1 MTDDIVS
8 KIKDTVKIR
17 EFVESCGIPVNRNG
31 FCCCPFHG
39 EKTASLRIYDKT
51 DSWYCFGCHSGGDV
65 LAFARLYYKVSFPE
79 TVKML
84 AQQYDID
91 CNNKTDIKSAV
102 NKAVLEMQR
111 KKKARRIEQ
120 LEIEYWTYY
129 ESWLDA
135 DQKAVDL
142 APKTMYDD
150 FTQSWSEAVIK
161 RESLKETLD
170 WLDFKRR
177 AIING
182 Q

>member
-8 KIKDTVKIR
+8 KIKDAVKIR
-17 EFVESCGIPVNRNG
+17 EFVESCGIPVNRSG

-39 EKTASLRIYDKT
+39 EKTAS
-51 DSWYCFGCHSGGDV
+51 WYCFGCHSGADV

-84 AQQYDID
+84 AQQYDINCD
-91 CNNKTDIKSAV
+91 SKPDVKNAV
-102 NKAVLEMQR
+102 SKAILEMQR
-111 KKKARRIEQ
+111 KKKAR
-120 LEIEYWTYY
+120 EIERLELEYWIYY

-150 FTQSWSEAVIK
+150 FTQSWSEAIIK

-177 AIING
+177 AMING

>member
-1 MTDDIVS
+1 MTDDIVG
-8 KIKDTVKIR
+8 KIKDAVRIR

-65 LAFARLYYKVSFPE
+65 LMFARLYYKASFP
-79 TVKML
+79 
-84 AQQYDID
+84 DINCD
-91 CNNKTDIKSAV
+91 SKPDIKNAV
-102 NKAVLEMQR
+102 NKAVQAMQQ
-111 KKKARRIEQ
+111 KKKARRIAQ

-150 FTQSWSEAVIK
+150 FTQSWSEAIIK
-161 RESLKETLD
+161 RERLKETLD
-170 WLDFKRR
+170 WLDFQRR
-177 AIING
+177 TLADG
-182 Q
+182 E

>member
-1 MTDDIVS
+1 MNNDVVRQ
-8 KIKDTVKIR
+8 IKEKVLIR
-17 EFVESCGIPVNRNG
+17 DFVESTGTHINRKG

-39 EKTASLRIYDKT
+39 EKTASLKIYDKT
-51 DSWYCFGCHSGGDV
+51 NSWYCFGCNRGGDV
-65 LAFARLYYKVSFPE
+65 ITFAKGYYKVSFQE
-79 TVKML
+79 TVKILMD
-84 AQQYDID
+84 QYGIERGKERDL
-91 CNNKTDIKSAV
+91 KSTV
-102 NKAVLEMQR
+102 YKVVDQINRQR
-111 KKKARRIEQ
+111 RMRQLEQ
-120 LEIEYWTYY
+120 LENEYWIYY

>member
-1 MTDDIVS
+1 MDTATA
-8 KIKDTVKIR
+8 IKDAVTCRQFADFIGL
-17 EFVESCGIPVNRNG
+17 SVNRSG
-31 FCCCPFHG
+31 FAVCPFHG

-51 DSWYCFGCHSGGDV
+51 NSWYCFGCHSGGDV
-65 LAFARLYYKVSFPE
+65 LTFARLYYKVSFPE
-79 TVKML
+79 TVKIL
-84 AQQYDID
+84 AQQYDINCD
-91 CNNKTDIKSAV
+91 NKPDIKNAV

-120 LEIEYWTYY
+120 LEIEYWTCY

-177 AIING
+177 AIIDG

>member
-1 MTDDIVS
+1 MDTATA
-8 KIKDTVKIR
+8 IKDAVTCRQFADFIGL
-17 EFVESCGIPVNRNG
+17 SVNRSG
-31 FCCCPFHG
+31 FAVCPFHG

-51 DSWYCFGCHSGGDV
+51 NSWYCFGCHSGGDV
-65 LAFARLYYKVSFPE
+65 LTFARLYYKVSFPE
-79 TVKML
+79 TVKIL
-84 AQQYDID
+84 AQQYDINCD
-91 CNNKTDIKSAV
+91 NKPDVKNAV

-129 ESWLDA
+129 ELWLDA

-150 FTQSWSEAVIK
+150 FTQSWSEAIIK

-177 AIING
+177 AMING

>member
-1 MTDDIVS
+1 MKNDLVQR
-8 KIKDTVKIR
+8 IKEAVKIR
-17 EFVESCGIPVNRNG
+17 DFVESTGAHVNGHG
-31 FCCCPFHG
+31 FCCCPLHG
-39 EKTASLRIYDKT
+39 EKTASLKVYDRT
-51 DSWYCFGCHSGGDV
+51 NSWYCFGCHHGGDV

-84 AQQYDID
+84 AQQYDINCD
-91 CNNKTDIKSAV
+91 SKPDIKNAV

-120 LEIEYWTYY
+120 LENEYWIYY

-135 DQKAVDL
+135 DHKAVDL

-150 FTQSWSEAVIK
+150 FTQSWSEAIIK

-177 AIING
+177 SIING
-182 Q
+182 K